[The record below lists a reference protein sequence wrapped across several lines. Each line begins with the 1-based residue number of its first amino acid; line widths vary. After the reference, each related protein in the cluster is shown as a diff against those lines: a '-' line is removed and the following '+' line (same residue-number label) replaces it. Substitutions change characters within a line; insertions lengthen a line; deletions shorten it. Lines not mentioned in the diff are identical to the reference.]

1 MFNQLNEYFEENKL
15 LYNSQYGYRQ
25 GHSTESACLELIDK
39 LHQQLENSQRP
50 FSIFID
56 LSKAFD
62 TLNHSILISKL
73 RYYGVDEHA
82 IKWFK
87 SYLSNRKQYVQID
100 EVKSSI
106 KDIETG
112 VPQGSTLGPLLFIIY
127 MNDISASSNLLKS
140 IILFADD
147 TTLNSVLSIFP
158 ASNNVSTSIFINREL
173 NKITEWLRA
182 NKLSLNVGKTKYMVF
197 RYSQTP
203 QRSIPKLDLIMDG
216 KAIKKVDSFNFLGI
230 TIAETLS
237 WKLQIDKIALKI
249 TKVVG
254 VMNRIK
260 NIVSSNILLK
270 IYNSLIL
277 SHLHYGILCWGF
289 NSNKLFRLQKKA
301 IRVIAKQKYNAHTDP
316 LFKKYK
322 LLKIEDIFKTQSL
335 KFLHKQKKGKAPK
348 YFDTIFDTSQN
359 NLTHNHNTRHRNS
372 QQPVIT
378 NRETTKNTIRYS
390 IPKLFSNLNNDL
402 REKITSLSLE
412 GFKGNLK
419 KIYLEKYQSQ
429 CTKPRCYVCSR

>member
-1 MFNQLNEYFEENKL
+1 ML
-15 LYNSQYGYRQ
+15 
-25 GHSTESACLELIDK
+25 
-39 LHQQLENSQRP
+39 
-50 FSIFID
+50 
-56 LSKAFD
+56 
-62 TLNHSILISKL
+62 
-73 RYYGVDEHA
+73 
-82 IKWFK
+82 
-87 SYLSNRKQYVQID
+87 
-100 EVKSSI
+100 
-106 KDIETG
+106 
-112 VPQGSTLGPLLFIIY
+112 
-127 MNDISASSNLLKS
+127 
-140 IILFADD
+140 DD
-147 TTLNSVLSIFP
+147 
-158 ASNNVSTSIFINREL
+158 A
-173 NKITEWLRA
+173 
-182 NKLSLNVGKTKYMVF
+182 
-197 RYSQTP
+197 
-203 QRSIPKLDLIMDG
+203 
-216 KAIKKVDSFNFLGI
+216 
-230 TIAETLS
+230 
-237 WKLQIDKIALKI
+237 
-249 TKVVG
+249 
-254 VMNRIK
+254 
-260 NIVSSNILLK
+260 
-270 IYNSLIL
+270 LIL

-419 KIYLEKYQSQ
+419 KTYLEKYQSQ